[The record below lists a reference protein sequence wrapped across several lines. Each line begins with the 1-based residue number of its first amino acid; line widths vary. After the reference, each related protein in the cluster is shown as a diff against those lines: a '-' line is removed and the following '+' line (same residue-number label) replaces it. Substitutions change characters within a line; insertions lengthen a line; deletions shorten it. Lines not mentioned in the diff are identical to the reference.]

1 MKEIISKFIKSRGVS
16 TNITQEEFIEFIS
29 ETYNLFKNKY
39 PSSEELH
46 QIMAAFRIGAFSL
59 EDTIQ
64 NIIKNCDK
72 FGFNVST
79 LYSKR
84 GEILNTYIY

>member
-1 MKEIISKFIKSRGVS
+1 M
-16 TNITQEEFIEFIS
+16 T
-29 ETYNLFKNKY
+29 
-39 PSSEELH
+39 
-46 QIMAAFRIGAFSL
+46 AFRIGTFSL